1 MDKTEIVR
9 KLFAS
14 YIANRKDLAD
24 PLLTDDFTFSS
35 PRDDH
40 IDKAAYFER
49 CWPQP
54 PVFSKIAVERLFVSG
69 DEVVVGYKGEKISG
83 GAFRNLELMTFR
95 GDRVASVEVYFGR
108 DV

>member
-1 MDKTEIVR
+1 MDKTEAVR
-9 KLFAS
+9 KLFAN
-14 YIANRKDLAD
+14 YIADRKDLTD
-24 PLLTDDFTFSS
+24 PLLTEDFTFSS

-40 IDKAAYFER
+40 IDKPSYFAH

-54 PVFSKIAVERLFVSG
+54 PVFRNIVIERLFSEG
-69 DEVVVGYKGEKISG
+69 DEVVVGYRAEKVSG

-95 GDRVASVEVYFGR
+95 GDRIASIEVYFGR